1 MRRNF
6 LKFTSPFHVRLMM
19 EFQIKVYVC
28 DIKRKVVIKHCWRYN
43 NKRKVFHVSG
53 GGKENGNL

>member
-1 MRRNF
+1 
-6 LKFTSPFHVRLMM
+6 M
-19 EFQIKVYVC
+19 EVYGS